1 MRFERLDLNLLV
13 ALDALLEEQSV
24 SAAAERLCL
33 SQSATSSALGR
44 LREYFEDDLLVVK
57 GRKMVVTARGEE
69 LIEPVRAVLQQ
80 IRSTISVAP
89 EFDPSTSDRTIS
101 IMASDYVMQVILA
114 HLLRVLEQDA
124 PNMRF
129 ELLALNDNIV
139 EVFERGLTDLLI
151 TLDHSTA
158 DRHPKHTLFYED
170 FVVLGW
176 EGNPHLRDVLDLET
190 YLSLGHIVTKFGRT
204 RMPSFEDWYLKRSE
218 HERKVQVSVAG
229 FAAVP
234 PLLVGTNR
242 LATVHRQLAE
252 IMSKSYPLKIM
263 RPPVDIPRVSLAV
276 QWHESASSDR
286 AINWVVEKMMQVA
299 EQVTGAIDPVE
310 THDIDVLKRFS
321 RESRKQAD

>member
-13 ALDALLEEQSV
+13 ALDALLEERSV
-24 SAAAERLCL
+24 STAAERLCL

-44 LREYFEDDLLVVK
+44 LREYFQDDLLVLK

-69 LIEPVRAVLQQ
+69 LVEPVRAVLQQ
-80 IRSTISVAP
+80 IRATISVAP

-101 IMASDYVMQVILA
+101 IMASDYVTQVILA
-114 HLLRVLEQDA
+114 HVLKILEQEA
-124 PNMRF
+124 PNMRI

-151 TLDHSTA
+151 TLDHFTPEK
-158 DRHPKHTLFYED
+158 HPKKTLFYDE

-176 EGNPHLRDVLDLET
+176 EGNPHLKDELDLET

-234 PLLVGTNR
+234 PLLVGTDR
-242 LATVHRQLAE
+242 LATVHRHLAE
-252 IMSKSYPLKIM
+252 LMAKSYPLKIM
-263 RPPVDIPRVSLAV
+263 QPPIEIPGINLAV
-276 QWHESASSDR
+276 QWHESASGDKAVS
-286 AINWVVEKMMQVA
+286 WVVEKLMQVA
-299 EQVTGAIDPVE
+299 EQVTEGLDSVE
-310 THDIDVLKRFS
+310 AQDVEALKRFS
-321 RESRKQAD
+321 RELRKQAD

>member
-44 LREYFEDDLLVVK
+44 LREYFEDDLLVLK

-69 LIEPVRAVLQQ
+69 LVEPVRAVLQQ
-80 IRSTISVAP
+80 IRATISVAP

-101 IMASDYVMQVILA
+101 IMASDYVTQVILA
-114 HLLRVLEQDA
+114 HVLRVLEQDA

-158 DRHPKHTLFYED
+158 DKHPKQTLFYED
-170 FVVLGW
+170 FVVVGW
-176 EGNPHLRDVLDLET
+176 EGNPHLKDELDLET

-252 IMSKSYPLKIM
+252 LMSKSYPLKIM
-263 RPPVDIPRVSLAV
+263 RPPIDVPGVNLAV
-276 QWHESASSDR
+276 QWHESASSDK
-286 AINWVVEKMMQVA
+286 AINWVVEKLTQVA

-310 THDIDVLKRFS
+310 THDIEVLKRFS